1 METAKIN
8 NMDRQ
13 TVNSCILISGCFGC
27 VLSTT
32 LPGLNQELDLLY
44 VVPTERKPSACI
56 RECLNRSYLRNSD
69 SVSEK
74 ISASDSI
81 LLM

>member
-1 METAKIN
+1 METAKMN

-13 TVNSCILISGCFGC
+13 TVSSCLLILGCFGC

-32 LPGLNQELDLLY
+32 LAGLDWELDLLH
-44 VVPTERKPSACI
+44 VFPTERKPFAFK
-56 RECLNRSYLRNSD
+56 CLNKSYLIKSD

-74 ISASDSI
+74 NSANDSI